1 MQKANKFVCAS
12 MLMLCMTAHTETPPA
27 TTLNQAIEVVKARKA
42 AELNSTTQAYSN
54 TPKVETTPT
63 PIKTPPPKT
72 TIELWAIRGVG
83 EDLRAEVIYQGQ
95 IKEVS
100 FASEKIRIGNWFL
113 VGINDKE
120 AEFSVL
126 NANGKLSS
134 KKLRLKLPQPADL
147 AALWPNP
154 LLEGMNSADGNAR
167 PPVPMS
173 LLKP

>member
-1 MQKANKFVCAS
+1 
-12 MLMLCMTAHTETPPA
+12 
-27 TTLNQAIEVVKARKA
+27 
-42 AELNSTTQAYSN
+42 
-54 TPKVETTPT
+54 
-63 PIKTPPPKT
+63 
-72 TIELWAIRGVG
+72 VG
-83 EDLRAEVIYQGQ
+83 EDLRAEVIYQGE

-120 AEFSVL
+120 AEFSIL

-134 KKLRLKLPQPADL
+134 KKLRLKLPQPSEL

-154 LLEGMNSADGNAR
+154 LQEGGGSADGSTR